1 MKRSFV
7 LFVILMVSLNLFA
20 EGSSKGAKECSVYKG
35 IHDEIVNKTFDNSD
49 GHISFISDWFDNLE
63 EADENSGYDEEFLQ
77 EHGGRVG
84 KIVYRYKVEPDVD
97 CEANDDDYD
106 DEVSDDWIYDLG
118 CSGTLIGEQYF
129 LTAGHCAV
137 KVKEQTEKGCKI
149 TENAGVLFGYQ
160 KADLED
166 NDNDEYDDED
176 DEINDDDSETLE
188 YPRVSLR
195 GYLDKKGIYRRYG
208 EEVPDMDIYSNFMEH
223 PAYFPIIGDNCNTD
237 GSVEKGFGEICWNKD
252 GKKEH
257 YLVATTMWIDETTH
271 IARFLGKIDYAIY
284 KLKNNNDL
292 AYPEDVEDPW
302 PWVSENNQ
310 LSQNTLSSDLLKPWQ
325 IPDNTNGARGWA
337 RVNTAVQQPGHPLN
351 IIGHPWVAAIF
362 DGQYTLP
369 GIKVVNAGSV
379 ANGQYR
385 GLSKKYEE
393 DILVFKDAD
402 IQTWH
407 SGSPVIDYSG
417 RLAGVVVWF
426 GCAPGK
432 AWDQIENN
440 EVLQNQSAEN
450 YATPMWKICK
460 VSQII
465 KNAAKDMDCNGII
478 DWIDFVTEIASKLR
492 NIDVL
497 GLRGNLINN
506 FNVSPLTSEVQNY
519 RYDLTLDKVIP
530 ETKELPAYTYQVAL
544 PDNGDFF
551 YVAIQNNEFSLF
563 KNGFVL
569 GEISNY
575 PLLSGSSTLVKG
587 DDIYLA
593 GGALSVP
600 HALLPGNEE
609 YDLVPYQYITK
620 ISSDGQNG
628 YTLSMVAD
636 LPSDFEDIRI
646 FSLGNDIYV
655 SGNTDGSFVVY
666 KLVPNNQGEN
676 PYTLF
681 PASDAT
687 QPVRKDYNLTAA
699 DGKIIV
705 SGGATDY
712 ITSILGKTEDEYPP
726 EFSVYGNIIMLEPS
740 VSDDWVTVA
749 ENIND
754 KVIMLSVTAIDDG
767 KLVIVNPFITVGNS
781 MQKIV
786 MDLSEIPINNES
798 LRVVFEFEP
807 VVYCLGE
814 SESTISGGLTINS
827 QCVPF
832 THPFY
837 NSFSAGTTV
846 YSIAGKGNRLYAG
859 TNDSIKIYDISD
871 PNAPVLVS
879 SFSTNNARVNDLEI
893 EGDVLFAAT
902 SKGLYKLD
910 ASDPDELEQILFV
923 STGSTSQNEIELY
936 DGKVYVGDD
945 NGIKIRDKETL
956 SVLLSANSG
965 MVYDFAIENGEI
977 AMFRSSFWNSGIQ
990 FRNAETLVETAY
1002 DYTSCNNVEIENFN
1016 GRLYLACDNYTYSFE
1031 ANNGYIYFTQL
1042 SGDKRDLR
1050 ENYTY
1055 NGYTYTPDGNYIR
1068 LSTNEEVSAICGN
1081 GIVEGNEIC
1090 DGTPIDCAELDESY
1104 VSGIAACNQTCDG
1117 YVLDNC
1123 TAGNGGDGW

>member
-1 MKRSFV
+1 
-7 LFVILMVSLNLFA
+7 
-20 EGSSKGAKECSVYKG
+20 
-35 IHDEIVNKTFDNSD
+35 
-49 GHISFISDWFDNLE
+49 
-63 EADENSGYDEEFLQ
+63 
-77 EHGGRVG
+77 
-84 KIVYRYKVEPDVD
+84 
-97 CEANDDDYD
+97 
-106 DEVSDDWIYDLG
+106 
-118 CSGTLIGEQYF
+118 
-129 LTAGHCAV
+129 
-137 KVKEQTEKGCKI
+137 
-149 TENAGVLFGYQ
+149 
-160 KADLED
+160 
-166 NDNDEYDDED
+166 
-176 DEINDDDSETLE
+176 
-188 YPRVSLR
+188 
-195 GYLDKKGIYRRYG
+195 
-208 EEVPDMDIYSNFMEH
+208 
-223 PAYFPIIGDNCNTD
+223 
-237 GSVEKGFGEICWNKD
+237 
-252 GKKEH
+252 
-257 YLVATTMWIDETTH
+257 
-271 IARFLGKIDYAIY
+271 
-284 KLKNNNDL
+284 
-292 AYPEDVEDPW
+292 
-302 PWVSENNQ
+302 
-310 LSQNTLSSDLLKPWQ
+310 
-325 IPDNTNGARGWA
+325 
-337 RVNTAVQQPGHPLN
+337 
-351 IIGHPWVAAIF
+351 
-362 DGQYTLP
+362 
-369 GIKVVNAGSV
+369 
-379 ANGQYR
+379 
-385 GLSKKYEE
+385 
-393 DILVFKDAD
+393 
-402 IQTWH
+402 
-407 SGSPVIDYSG
+407 
-417 RLAGVVVWF
+417 
-426 GCAPGK
+426 
-432 AWDQIENN
+432 
-440 EVLQNQSAEN
+440 
-450 YATPMWKICK
+450 
-460 VSQII
+460 
-465 KNAAKDMDCNGII
+465 
-478 DWIDFVTEIASKLR
+478 LR

-628 YTLSMVAD
+628 YALSMVAD

-726 EFSVYGNIIMLEPS
+726 EFSVYGDIIMLEPA
-740 VSDDWVTVA
+740 VSTSWVTVA

-754 KVIMLSVTAIDDG
+754 KIIMFSVTAIDDG
-767 KLVIVNPFITVGNS
+767 KLVVVNPFITVGNS
-781 MQKIV
+781 MQKFV
-786 MDLSEIPINNES
+786 LNLSDIPINNENI
-798 LRVVFEFEP
+798 RVYFESHP
-807 VVYCLGE
+807 VTFCLGE
-814 SESTISGGLTINS
+814 SENTISGGIETS
-827 QCVPF
+827 GTCVSF

-837 NSFSAGTTV
+837 NSFSAGTAV
-846 YSIAGKGNRLYAG
+846 YSLAGKGSRLYAG
-859 TNDSIKIYDISD
+859 TNESIKIYDISE

-893 EGDVLFAAT
+893 EGEVLFAAT

-1002 DYTSCNNVEIENFN
+1002 DYTSCSSVEIENFN
-1016 GRLYLACDNYTYSFE
+1016 GKLYLACDNYNYSFE
-1031 ANNGYIYFTQL
+1031 ESNGYIYFTQL

-1068 LSTNEEVSAICGN
+1068 LSTNEEVPAICGN
-1081 GIVEGNEIC
+1081 GIVEGDEVC
-1090 DGTPIDCAELDESY
+1090 DGTPIDCTELDVSGNVSTNSGF
-1104 VSGIAACNQTCDG
+1104 VSGIAACNSTCDG

-1123 TAGNGGDGW
+1123 TAGNSGDGW

>member
-1 MKRSFV
+1 
-7 LFVILMVSLNLFA
+7 MVTLNLFA
-20 EGSSKGAKECSVYKG
+20 EGVSKGAKECSVYAG
-35 IHDEIVNKTFDNSD
+35 IENGNLNN
-49 GHISFISDWFDNLE
+49 ISFIPDWFDHLE
-63 EADENSGYDEEFLQ
+63 KADNNSGYSKDFLQ
-77 EHGGRVG
+77 QHGGRVG
-84 KIVYRYKVEPDVD
+84 KIVVKIS
-97 CEANDDDYD
+97 DYM
-106 DEVSDDWIYDLG
+106 YDLG
-118 CSGTLIGEQYF
+118 CSGTLIGEGYF
-129 LTAGHCAV
+129 LTAAHCAV
-137 KVKEQTEKGCKI
+137 PANV
-149 TENAGVLFGYQ
+149 GVLFGYQ
-160 KADLED
+160 KADLESSD
-166 NDNDEYDDED
+166 DDEYYDDDDETNDNDS
-176 DEINDDDSETLE
+176 IAME
-188 YPRVSLR
+188 YPRVSLK
-195 GYLDKKGIYRRYG
+195 GYLNNDDEYIRYD
-208 EEVPDMDIYSNFMEH
+208 EDYSDIDVEYHDFDEH
-223 PAYFPIIGDNCNTD
+223 PAYFRIAGDNPYD
-237 GSVEKGFGEICWNKD
+237 GTVENGW
-252 GKKEH
+252 
-257 YLVATTMWIDETTH
+257 TMSDDDND
-271 IARFLGKIDYAIY
+271 KVDYAIY
-284 KLKNNNDL
+284 KLQINIQGSE
-292 AYPEDVEDPW
+292 PEKVEDPW
-302 PWVSENNQ
+302 PWRSVNNQ
-310 LSQNTLSSDLLKPWQ
+310 DDERPEKPWRLL
-325 IPDNTNGARGWA
+325 DNTNGKRGWA
-337 RVNTAVQQPGHPLN
+337 RVNTAVQLPGSPLN
-351 IIGHPWVAAIF
+351 IIGHPRVATIF
-362 DGQYTLP
+362 DGQDTHH

-393 DILVFKDAD
+393 DLLVFKEAD

-426 GCAPGK
+426 GCAPGE

-506 FNVSPLTSEVQNY
+506 FNVSPLASEVQNY

-628 YTLSMVAD
+628 YTISMVAD

-655 SGNTDGSFVVY
+655 SGNTNNSFVIY
-666 KLVPNNQGEN
+666 ELVPNNQGEN

-726 EFSVYGNIIMLEPS
+726 EFSVYGDIIMLEPA
-740 VSDDWVTVA
+740 VSTSWVTVA

-754 KVIMLSVTAIDDG
+754 KIIMFSVTAIDDG
-767 KLVIVNPFITVGNS
+767 KLVVVNPFITVGNS
-781 MQKIV
+781 MQKFV
-786 MDLSEIPINNES
+786 LNLSDIPINNENI
-798 LRVVFEFEP
+798 RVYFESHP
-807 VVYCLGE
+807 VTFCLGE
-814 SESTISGGLTINS
+814 SENTISGGIETS
-827 QCVPF
+827 GTCVPF

-846 YSIAGKGNRLYAG
+846 YSLAGKGNRLYAG

-871 PNAPVLVS
+871 PNSPVLVS

-893 EGDVLFAAT
+893 EGNVLYAAT

-936 DGKVYVGDD
+936 DGKIYVGDD

-965 MVYDFAIENGEI
+965 SVYDFAIENGEV

-1002 DYTSCNNVEIENFN
+1002 DYTSCNNVEVENFN
-1016 GRLYLACDNYTYSFE
+1016 GKLYLACDNYTYSFE

-1055 NGYTYTPDGNYIR
+1055 SGYTYTPDGNYIR
-1068 LSTNEEVSAICGN
+1068 LSTNEEVPAICGN
-1081 GIVEGNEIC
+1081 GIVEGDEIC
-1090 DGTPIDCAELDESY
+1090 DGTPIDCTELDVSGNVSTNSGF
-1104 VSGIAACNQTCDG
+1104 VSGIAACNSTCDG

-1123 TAGNGGDGW
+1123 TEGNGGDGW